1 MKKQQ
6 QKSIAEIDKTGK
18 GFHILKQNC
27 QINPKYQETQAD
39 KVPPKCNN
47 RQSKVI
53 KQKFIDH
60 TQIVGLNEFKISPMN
75 RESNFTYKNGNPCSS
90 IEQQQDSD
98 ISIQGLSPLI
108 QNNPPF
114 LDKQK
119 TNQANLLEKA
129 SLASQN
135 VNSIKQSSSKQN
147 LISKAKNNVRVF
159 FQNNQKSKILNGFK
173 LSIESQKQYLE
184 SQLQNQVVK
193 NQNPSK
199 DFLKEVFQD
208 QKVKLNNFFID
219 QTIFD
224 QHNGDKLSEISQIQS
239 FQKLK
244 ENIEF
249 INLKASKVA
258 QFKLNYDEEEQEDYN
273 QILSPT
279 TTSSQHSNR
288 IYLFQ
293 NPQQSNK
300 VEEKDLTNLPQAKY
314 QKQIYFGQTEQT
326 QESSGEES
334 FNLKE
339 KEESEEN
346 STLNNQK
353 TQILNQTA
361 KQRDK
366 LNMIYQSPHNIKLKI
381 DNTLTFK
388 KCALPIQFTSNM
400 STCQQS
406 DSKKKSIFKM
416 CLPTST
422 KTKQETK
429 FLNGFI
435 QPLKYNQSFGNI
447 LKKDSNFN
455 QLIKLIPDQSGQKIL
470 VPRKSSIQCR
480 EIKRE
485 INSFSQALLLN
496 NNKQKEIQPAAFNRQ
511 AFQKSKSNQKLS
523 NILV

>member
-1 MKKQQ
+1 MSK
-6 QKSIAEIDKTGK
+6 D
-18 GFHILKQNC
+18 FHILKQNC
-27 QINPKYQETQAD
+27 WINQKCKETQPD
-39 KVPPKCNN
+39 KFDLPKFSS
-47 RQSKVI
+47 RLSKEI

-60 TQIVGLNEFKISPMN
+60 ISLVGLSEFKISPMN
-75 RESNFTYKNGNPCSS
+75 RESNFNYKNGNPCSS

-98 ISIQGLSPLI
+98 ISIQGLSPLL
-108 QNNPPF
+108 QNKPPN

-119 TNQANLLEKA
+119 VNQVNQHENV
-129 SLASQN
+129 SLASN
-135 VNSIKQSSSKQN
+135 NPNNIIKSSSKKN
-147 LISKAKNNVRVF
+147 LISKTKNIVRVIP
-159 FQNNQKSKILNGFK
+159 QNNLKNKILNGFK

-184 SQLQNQVVK
+184 SQLQNQMAK
-193 NQNPSK
+193 NENPNK
-199 DFLKEVFQD
+199 DVLKETSQGH
-208 QKVKLNNFFID
+208 KVKLNNFFID
-219 QTIFD
+219 QTEFD
-224 QHNGDKLSEISQIQS
+224 QQNGDVLSEICQTQS
-239 FQKLK
+239 FQNLK
-244 ENIEF
+244 ENIDF

-258 QFKLNYDEEEQEDYN
+258 QFKIEDDEDKEQEDYY

-293 NPQQSNK
+293 NPSQSIK
-300 VEEKDLTNLPQAKY
+300 PEEKEKTNLPQAKY

-339 KEESEEN
+339 KDESGEN

-361 KQRDK
+361 KQRDR

-381 DNTLTFK
+381 DNTLTQK
-388 KCALPIQFTSNM
+388 KCTLPIQFTSNV
-400 STCQQS
+400 STCLQQ
-406 DSKKKSIFKM
+406 DSINKSAFKM
-416 CLPTST
+416 CQPTST

-435 QPLKYNQSFGNI
+435 QPMKYNQSFGNI

-455 QLIKLIPDQSGQKIL
+455 QLIKLVPDQQEQKIL

-480 EIKRE
+480 EIKRD
-485 INSFSQALLLN
+485 INSFSQALFLN
-496 NNKQKEIQPAAFNRQ
+496 SNKQKDLQPAAFNRQ